1 MRAMPITGTSRS
13 PSITDTVERG
23 RRILAHRPE
32 PRGRDRD
39 AERAERRAERAR
51 NQAAQAQNAPN
62 AEAAE

>member
-1 MRAMPITGTSRS
+1 MRATPITGMSRS

-51 NQAAQAQNAPN
+51 NQAARSDAQP
-62 AEAAE
+62 EAAE

>member
-39 AERAERRAERAR
+39 AERAERRAERAK
-51 NQAAQAQNAPN
+51 NQAARSETQP
-62 AEAAE
+62 EAAE

>member
-39 AERAERRAERAR
+39 AERAERRAERAK
-51 NQAAQAQNAPN
+51 NQAARSDAQP
-62 AEAAE
+62 EAAE